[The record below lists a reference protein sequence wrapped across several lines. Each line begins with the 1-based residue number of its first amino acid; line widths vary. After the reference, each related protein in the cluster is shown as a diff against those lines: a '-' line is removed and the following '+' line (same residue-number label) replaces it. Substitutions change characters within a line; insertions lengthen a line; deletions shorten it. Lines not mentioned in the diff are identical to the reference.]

1 MRLPLCFL
9 NGSAR
14 GGKDK
19 WEGVIDN
26 PPAGSPSR
34 QIKRRRTIDSPHRIS
49 QTQTLIRPLVKRR
62 SFRYNESWRSN
73 AVVWEVCAP
82 AQGRG
87 SGLDS
92 RVLPLFAS
100 YPYYSTVCP
109 RIQGIFLRG
118 GHFLPERRRGF
129 RGLSRGPGSRLTLPA
144 FDR

>member
-19 WEGVIDN
+19 WEGVIEN

-34 QIKRRRTIDSPHRIS
+34 QIKRRRTMDSPHRIS

-73 AVVWEVCAP
+73 AVVWEGLLPHRDVGVVWTPASCLYLPRTLTIAQS
-82 AQGRG
+82 AQGFKEFFYEAGTFYQNGGGG
-87 SGLDS
+87 SGGS
-92 RVLPLFAS
+92 
-100 YPYYSTVCP
+100 P
-109 RIQGIFLRG
+109 R
-118 GHFLPERRRGF
+118 
-129 RGLSRGPGSRLTLPA
+129 PGKPA
-144 FDR
+144 DIAGA